1 MIVKAKVAAKKHA
14 AKKAVVAKK
23 VAAKKAVAKK
33 AIAHKKKAAAHKKA
47 IAKHQKIVRHH
58 AKQAAKHIKKAKKAH
73 KAKAIKKAVKHAKK
87 ALKKHVAKA
96 KKVQRHKTA
105 KKMARHAKLMKKHTS
120 AWKKQPKAFRSM
132 IESMVLSTRKEISIA
147 RANLHKSA
155 KAYRTAVVG
164 TAKCMRSMKCVSA
177 HFNKRKD
184 GAACM
189 KNKACKA
196 AVTHMIH
203 TTFTR
208 KVAFRCMMNKKGCAM
223 KI

>member
-1 MIVKAKVAAKKHA
+1 MA
-14 AKKAVVAKK
+14 
-23 VAAKKAVAKK
+23 
-33 AIAHKKKAAAHKKA
+33 
-47 IAKHQKIVRHH
+47 
-58 AKQAAKHIKKAKKAH
+58 
-73 KAKAIKKAVKHAKK
+73 KHAK
-87 ALKKHVAKA
+87 L
-96 KKVQRHKTA
+96 
-105 KKMARHAKLMKKHTS
+105 LKKHTS
-120 AWKKQPKAFRSM
+120 VWNKQPKAFKAL
-132 IESMVLSTRKEISIA
+132 IESVVLNNRKRIAIA

-189 KNKACKA
+189 KNKACRA
-196 AVTHMIH
+196 AVTHMIK